1 MIDATSTCDGYAFL
15 IRPRRGTHQS
25 SVLSEMSSQF
35 HDECSAVPGRF
46 FIDNCVDSGVARRN
60 LVLGPATFATGWRP
74 MVLVTTPPQPAS
86 KARVMFD
93 SLSVGGAEASR
104 NGFSNRSPVKET
116 ARFVAMA
123 QSSENRSTGNYN

>member
-1 MIDATSTCDGYAFL
+1 
-15 IRPRRGTHQS
+15 
-25 SVLSEMSSQF
+25 MSSQF

-46 FIDNCVDSGVARRN
+46 RVDSWDESGVARRN
-60 LVLGPATFATGWRP
+60 LVFGPATFVTGWRP

-104 NGFSNRSPVKET
+104 NGFSNLRPVKVT
-116 ARFVAMA
+116 DKSVAMDA
-123 QSSENRSTGNYN
+123 TLEKTAVYR